1 LTAIDGLTC
10 VVPGGAFYLFPNVT
24 KYLSRRI
31 PDDVRLATAILE
43 EARVAVVPGE
53 AFGGP
58 GHIRISF
65 ARPMDELEDG
75 ARRIA
80 AFLGRVRGQ

>member
-1 LTAIDGLTC
+1 
-10 VVPGGAFYLFPNVT
+10 
-24 KYLSRRI
+24 
-31 PDDVRLATAILE
+31 
-43 EARVAVVPGE
+43 VVPGE

-65 ARPMDELEDG
+65 ARPIDELEEG

-80 AFLGRVRGQ
+80 AFLGRVRGD